1 MKALRTGDQNLV
13 KQINK
18 SVVFHTIKN
27 KGPISRAQIS
37 KETGLNK
44 ATVSTMV
51 AELLKESFVKEIGAG
66 QSSGGRKP
74 VMLYFHHHAGY
85 AIGID
90 VGVNYLSGILTDLSG
105 NIIEKTTSKLKSTRL
120 ESVVGQMTAVT
131 GNLIQKAP
139 DSPYGI
145 VGIGIGVPGLVDS
158 KGQILFAPNLKWRNV
173 DLKQVMEEKFHI
185 PVKIENE
192 ANAGAHGEQLYGAG
206 KNIANSV
213 YISIGI
219 GIGTGI
225 VINHQLYRGFTGI
238 AGEMGHMS
246 IDFQGRKCSCG
257 NRGCW
262 ELYASESALLNAASK
277 RNLPDGHPEAD
288 LDILYTEAQKG
299 NVEVIQLLNTLGEYI
314 GIGLTNVMNTFNPE
328 AMIIGNRIARFEPW
342 IKNPVERVL
351 EERLSNH
358 HPFATRLRFSKLKDD
373 STALGAASFA
383 ISDFFSNQKI
393 TEMESL
399 SLT

>member
-27 KGPISRAQIS
+27 KGPISRAQVS

-51 AELLKESFVKEIGAG
+51 SELLKESFVSEIGSG

-74 VMLYFHHHAGY
+74 VMLYFNHHAGY
-85 AIGID
+85 SIGID

-105 NIIEKTTSKLKSTRL
+105 NIVEKNTSRLKTTRL
-120 ESVVGQMTAVT
+120 ENVINQMIAVT
-131 GNLIQKAP
+131 NTLMQKAP
-139 DSPYGI
+139 KSPYGI
-145 VGIGIGVPGLVDS
+145 IGIGIGVPGLVDS
-158 KGQILFAPNLKWRNV
+158 KGQILFAPNLKWSNV
-173 DLKQVMEEKFHI
+173 NLKQRMEDQFQI
-185 PVKIENE
+185 PVKVENE
-192 ANAGAHGEQLYGAG
+192 ANAGAHGEQLYGVG
-206 KNIANSV
+206 KSIANSV

-225 VINHQLYRGFTGI
+225 LINHQLYRGFTGI

-246 IDFQGRKCSCG
+246 IDFHGRKCSCG

-262 ELYASESALLNAASK
+262 ELYASESALLKAALK
-277 RNLPDGHPEAD
+277 QNIFDENQEAD
-288 LDILYTEAQKG
+288 LEFLFKEAQKG
-299 NVEVIQLLNTLGEYI
+299 NVQVIQLLNTLGEYI
-314 GIGLTNVMNTFNPE
+314 GIGLTSVMNTFSPE

-342 IKNPVERVL
+342 IKNPIERVL
-351 EERLSNH
+351 EERLSNN
-358 HPFATRLRFSKLKDD
+358 HPFQTRIRFSKLKDD

-393 TEMESL
+393 TEIESL